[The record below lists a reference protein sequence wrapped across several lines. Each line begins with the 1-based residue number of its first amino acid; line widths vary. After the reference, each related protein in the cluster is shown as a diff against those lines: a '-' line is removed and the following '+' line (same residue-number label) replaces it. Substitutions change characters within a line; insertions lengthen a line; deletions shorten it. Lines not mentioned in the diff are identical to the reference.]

1 MDPELTICMD
11 PDGVGWGG
19 GGLFWF
25 LCFFFWSRAGVL
37 PKVKG
42 DLGLGFQNQRTA
54 ESELA
59 SNYNYSMRG
68 HE

>member
-1 MDPELTICMD
+1 MDPELTTCMD
-11 PDGVGWGG
+11 PEGVEWGGVGCFAFL
-19 GGLFWF
+19 LFA
-25 LCFFFWSRAGVL
+25 FFWSRAGVL

-42 DLGLGFQNQRTA
+42 ELGLGFQNQRTA

-59 SNYNYSMRG
+59 SNNYSMRA

>member
-11 PDGVGWGG
+11 PEGVGWGG
-19 GGLFWF
+19 VG
-25 LCFFFWSRAGVL
+25 CFGFVFFWSRAGVL
-37 PKVKG
+37 LKVKG
-42 DLGLGFQNQRTA
+42 EMGLGFQNQRTA

-59 SNYNYSMRG
+59 GNYNYSIRA

>member
-1 MDPELTICMD
+1 MYGSGRGGM
-11 PDGVGWGG
+11 GWGG
-19 GGLFWF
+19 LLVFV
-25 LCFFFWSRAGVL
+25 FFWSRAGVL

-42 DLGLGFQNQRTA
+42 KMGLGFQNQRTA

-59 SNYNYSMRG
+59 SNYNYSIRA

>member
-11 PDGVGWGG
+11 PDGVGAGCFG
-19 GGLFWF
+19 F
-25 LCFFFWSRAGVL
+25 CVFFFWSRAGVL

>member
-11 PDGVGWGG
+11 PEGVGWVV
-19 GGLFWF
+19 LVFV
-25 LCFFFWSRAGVL
+25 LFWSRAGAL

-54 ESELA
+54 ELELA
-59 SNYNYSMRG
+59 SNYNYSMRA

>member
-1 MDPELTICMD
+1 MDPELTICVD
-11 PDGVGWGG
+11 PEGVGWVVL
-19 GGLFWF
+19 LFA
-25 LCFFFWSRAGVL
+25 FFWSRAGVL

-59 SNYNYSMRG
+59 SNYNY
-68 HE
+68 